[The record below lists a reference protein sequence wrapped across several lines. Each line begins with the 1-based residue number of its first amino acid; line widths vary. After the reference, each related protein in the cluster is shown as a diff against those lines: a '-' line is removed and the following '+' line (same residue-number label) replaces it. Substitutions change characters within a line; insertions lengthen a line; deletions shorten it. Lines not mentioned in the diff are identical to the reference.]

1 LALQYVSRGAAT
13 RLKKYVMQQWEND
26 KTSLEQAGQSLF
38 DFAVDR
44 EDVKTLVAHLHEEA
58 KCKPAAV
65 EYELQLL
72 KIVATGWSIS
82 FFMEGSPYRD
92 QLAEIFWKLIHAFSA
107 DLSETTGLMTG
118 RDIDYF
124 ETLKDRLDMYV
135 AALQAKPEMSEPAAV
150 IGPEFARLCGNT
162 HDVFTIM
169 TGSRMFII
177 TVAQVKDY
185 LDSLLIDQE
194 S

>member
-1 LALQYVSRGAAT
+1 
-13 RLKKYVMQQWEND
+13 MQQWEND
-26 KTSLEQAGQSLF
+26 KTSVEQAVQSLF

-44 EDVKTLVAHLHEEA
+44 EDVKTLVAHLPEEA
-58 KCKPAAV
+58 ECKPTAV

-82 FFMEGSPYRD
+82 FFMESNSCRE
-92 QLAEIFWKLIHAFSA
+92 QLAAIFWKLIHTFSA
-107 DLSETTGLMTG
+107 DLSETTGFMTG
-118 RDIDYF
+118 HDIDYF
-124 ETLKDRLDMYV
+124 QTLKDRLDVYV

-150 IGPEFARLCGNT
+150 IGPEFARMCGNSD
-162 HDVFTIM
+162 DVFTIM

-185 LDSLLIDQE
+185 LDSLRID
-194 S
+194 

>member
-1 LALQYVSRGAAT
+1 
-13 RLKKYVMQQWEND
+13 MQQWEND
-26 KTSLEQAGQSLF
+26 KTSVEQAGQSFF

-44 EDVKTLVAHLHEEA
+44 EDVKTLVAHLPEEA
-58 KCKPAAV
+58 ECKPAAV

-82 FFMEGSPYRD
+82 FFMESKPCQE
-92 QLAEIFWKLIHAFSA
+92 QLAEIFWKLIHTFSA

-124 ETLKDRLDMYV
+124 QTLKDRLDMYV
-135 AALQAKPEMSEPAAV
+135 DALQDKPEMSEPAAV
-150 IGPEFARLCGNT
+150 IGPEFARLCGNSD
-162 HDVFTIM
+162 DVFTVM
-169 TGSRMFII
+169 TGSRMFIL
-177 TVAQVKDY
+177 TVTRVKDY
-185 LDSLLIDQE
+185 LESLVIDQK